1 MEKRIAI
8 IGAGPAGYTAAQ
20 ELSKAGCQIDIFD
33 KEAALGGAIYTGIP
47 EYRMSKVFLD
57 KVYQQ
62 LKADEHVTFHFNTF
76 IDKEAFAK
84 LRSDYDAILL
94 APGAQVE
101 NTFHFETGKGVL
113 AGLSLLYD
121 LNIRKNH
128 DAYKKYKKA
137 IVWGGGNVAMDC
149 ARSLIRILDD
159 VTVVYRR
166 SEAEITANKSEI
178 RDARKEGVKFDLLR
192 NVIDMQRDGQGH
204 FKGATII
211 KMELGEP
218 DESGR
223 RSPVPVKGSE
233 YFMPADLI
241 VMAIGQKV
249 DLSVFDPSLEM
260 TDDHHTNE
268 DKVYIAGDAL
278 TVPKTIGSALIEGRA
293 VAKEIASGLH
303 PISGT

>member
-1 MEKRIAI
+1 MSKKIAI

-20 ELSKAGCQIDIFD
+20 ELSKAGFTVTIFD

-47 EYRMSKVFLD
+47 EYRMNKSFLD

-62 LKADEHVTFHFNTF
+62 LTADENVTLKFDTF
-76 IDKEAFAK
+76 INQAAFAK
-84 LRSDYDAILL
+84 LRQDYDAILL

-101 NTFHFETGKGVL
+101 NTFHFETGNGVL

-159 VTVVYRR
+159 VTIVYRR

-178 RDARKEGVKFDLLR
+178 RDAQKEGVKFEMLR
-192 NVIDMQRDGQGH
+192 NISDMKRDENGQLT
-204 FKGATII
+204 GAMVT

-223 RSPVPVKGSE
+223 RSPVPVEGSD
-233 YFMPADLI
+233 YFMPADLL

-249 DLSVFDPSLEM
+249 DLKVFDATLEL
-260 TDDHHTNE
+260 TEGHHTS
-268 DKVYIAGDAL
+268 DKNVYIAGDAK
-278 TVPKTIGSALIEGRA
+278 TGPKTIGSALLEGRA
-293 VAKEIASGLH
+293 VAKEIIDELSK
-303 PISGT
+303 